1 MCRNHVVL
9 AGYLVRDAESRSG
22 DGSTPYVVLTLVTKS
37 SWRDKTGEW
46 KTHSE
51 CHRCVAWG
59 ARFADIATLKRGA
72 HLQIE
77 GELRS
82 REYEKNG
89 NTQRISEIR
98 VGTVARLQSVWG
110 QPESVPV
117 DADTASAESSA
128 RFPSPLS

>member
-1 MCRNHVVL
+1 MYRNHVVL
-9 AGYLVRDAESRSG
+9 VGYLARDAERRGG
-22 DGSTPYVVLTLVTKS
+22 DDSTPYVVLTLVTKS

-51 CHRCVAWG
+51 YHRCVAWG
-59 ARFADIATLKRGA
+59 VRFAEVAALKRGA

-82 REYEKNG
+82 REYEKDG
-89 NTQRISEIR
+89 NTQRIFEIR
-98 VGTVARLQSVWG
+98 AGTVVRLQSVWG
-110 QPESVPV
+110 QPESVAV
-117 DADTASAESSA
+117 DADTAGAESSA